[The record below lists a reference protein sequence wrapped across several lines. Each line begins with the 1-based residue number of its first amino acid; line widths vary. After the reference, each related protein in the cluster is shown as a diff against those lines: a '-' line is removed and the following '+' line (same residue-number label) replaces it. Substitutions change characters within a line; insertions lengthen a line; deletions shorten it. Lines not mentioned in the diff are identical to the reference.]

1 MLKTPIGRLRFIG
14 TFEAISFLVLLLIAM
29 PLKYAADIPEVVTV
43 VGIIHG
49 VLFSLYLLAIL
60 NAALVRKLTIGMTL
74 LAILAA
80 FLPFG
85 PFYVD
90 RKLR

>member
-1 MLKTPIGRLRFIG
+1 MWATPLGRLRAIG
-14 TFEAISFLVLLLIAM
+14 VIEAISFLVLLGIAM

-49 VLFSLYLLAIL
+49 FLFTLYLLAIL
-60 NAALVRKLTIGMTL
+60 YAAIVRKLTIG
-74 LAILAA
+74 LAMLATLAA

-85 PFYVD
+85 PFILD